1 MGYLPGILIGKLAGN
16 GNRTRIYISFLT
28 ATGYSFNHSPDSQGC
43 WMSSYQ
49 ATGHDAC
56 KVRVTS
62 YLLWDDDHNG
72 SADVGSTIQSFSKN
86 GFHHPWR
93 STAWEIHPVIKLE
106 THWFYGRGR
115 GVGWR
120 GRGVGVHLPVH
131 GVAVGVGVGCGGIG
145 ALIQVITSLFTCSQ

>member
-1 MGYLPGILIGKLAGN
+1 M
-16 GNRTRIYISFLT
+16 
-28 ATGYSFNHSPDSQGC
+28 TG
-43 WMSSYQ
+43 
-49 ATGHDAC
+49 
-56 KVRVTS
+56 

-131 GVAVGVGVGCGGIG
+131 GVAVGVGVGVGAGVGLTVAVGVAVGVGCGGIG